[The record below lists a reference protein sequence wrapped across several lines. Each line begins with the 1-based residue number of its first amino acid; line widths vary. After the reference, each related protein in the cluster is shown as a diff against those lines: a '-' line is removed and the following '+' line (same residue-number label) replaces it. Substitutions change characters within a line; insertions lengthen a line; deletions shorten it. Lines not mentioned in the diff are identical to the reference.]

1 MNNRTFQSSGVK
13 FGLILNPKKNNIV
26 NGFENAF
33 DKVRALPIKKKNILD
48 LKHIEGLSIRELED
62 YDGIIE
68 DNYLIFV
75 MYDTIPANSTHKKQ
89 TFVRYTM
96 GISINKRYDESPIEE
111 IIGCELLVQLRSNNI
126 KSENKIRAK
135 AFLEKYKYGFFE
147 KAKNYLSFI

>member
-1 MNNRTFQSSGVK
+1 MNNYSYQSSGVK
-13 FGLILNPKKNNIV
+13 YGLILNPKKNNIV
-26 NGFENAF
+26 NDFEKSF

-75 MYDTIPANSTHKKQ
+75 MYDKIPANSTHKKQ

-111 IIGCELLVQLRSNNI
+111 IIGCELLIQLRSNNI

-135 AFLEKYKYGFFE
+135 AFLEKYRYGSY
-147 KAKNYLSFI
+147 KDTKNYRYY